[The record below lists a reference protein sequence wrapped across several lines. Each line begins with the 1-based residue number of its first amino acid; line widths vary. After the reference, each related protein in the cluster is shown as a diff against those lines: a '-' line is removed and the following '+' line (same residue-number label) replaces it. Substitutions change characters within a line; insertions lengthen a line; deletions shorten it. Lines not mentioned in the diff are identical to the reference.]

1 MYWHNPRLPP
11 LVPGRVQVR
20 DVIYLNEANF
30 WLAKDE
36 SAEKREM
43 GNLRHMAALG
53 DTHAVKI
60 SCQVLKYPGSS
71 LWPEWECAQSLGVI
85 SAALSAGSPWMADAG
100 AS

>member
-1 MYWHNPRLPP
+1 
-11 LVPGRVQVR
+11 
-20 DVIYLNEANF
+20 
-30 WLAKDE
+30 
-36 SAEKREM
+36 
-43 GNLRHMAALG
+43 MAALD

-85 SAALSAGSPWMADAG
+85 SAALSAGSPWKTLEALVDAG